1 MSGGVNRRRGLDRA
15 LSSLRRGDTL
25 VVWKLD
31 RLGRSLAHLVQ
42 TVAELGARGVHFR
55 SLSDPIDTES
65 AGGRLILHIMAALAE
80 FERSLGS
87 ERTRAGLAAAKRRG
101 RKLGRRPALTPKRVT
116 RARQLVEKGQS
127 MKKVARRM
135 NVARS
140 TLYLALRANIPAR
153 HKSDL
158 APYRALPSR
167 STTCRKRVVCRTSR
181 HSNTAAAHETNF
193 CPLALLSLPASD
205 SGRLRQ
211 RRSEP
216 SYVELNDAPTSPSIG
231 ARAIPR
237 R

>member
-1 MSGGVNRRRGLDRA
+1 MALHVKQNHPDALSKKRPFPKSPETATRPAMLIGYARVSTNDQTIALQRDALNQAGCARIFSDRGVSGGVNRRRGLDRA

-65 AGGRLILHIMAALAE
+65 AGGRLVLHIMAALAE

-101 RKLGRRPALTPKRVT
+101 RKLGRRPALTPKRVA
-116 RARQLVEKGQS
+116 RARQLLEKGQS
-127 MKKVARRM
+127 MKKVARRL

-140 TLYLALRANIPAR
+140 TLYLALR
-153 HKSDL
+153 S
-158 APYRALPSR
+158 
-167 STTCRKRVVCRTSR
+167 KR
-181 HSNTAAAHETNF
+181 
-193 CPLALLSLPASD
+193 P
-205 SGRLRQ
+205 G
-211 RRSEP
+211 
-216 SYVELNDAPTSPSIG
+216 
-231 ARAIPR
+231 
-237 R
+237 